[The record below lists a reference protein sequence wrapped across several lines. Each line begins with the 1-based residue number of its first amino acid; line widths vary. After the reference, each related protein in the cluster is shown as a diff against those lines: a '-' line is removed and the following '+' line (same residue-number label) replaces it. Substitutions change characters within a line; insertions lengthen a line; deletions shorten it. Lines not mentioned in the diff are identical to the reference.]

1 MSGFV
6 LLRGVPRRCADH
18 ARTRRQRDDAGLADP
33 PHPAAERHLDAEILA
48 CLEKCCR
55 TVDLDLLVGDREP
68 NGAALPAVI
77 GAGDGEPFDVQPV
90 SQAAVLVVRLHRV
103 EQRHRPAG
111 PAFPLTPIRRPLV
124 HPGYVEFAH
133 LPGQLEI
140 ELVLLGF
147 VGELLHLVEEDHVLP
162 GGGGVDVDDVRRL
175 PVRTQ
180 LAQHRDDRGDAATC
194 GDEEDLARYRFRRW
208 KSPLGDCNRMMEPGF
223 TPSTR

>member
-124 HPGYVEFAH
+124 HPATSNLPISLVNWRSSWYCSASSASFSISSRKITSSRVGAEWMWTMSGVCPCELSWRSIAMTGVMPLPAVTKRI
-133 LPGQLEI
+133 LPGTGS
-140 ELVLLGF
+140 VDGNR
-147 VGELLHLVEEDHVLP
+147 P
-162 GGGGVDVDDVRRL
+162 G
-175 PVRTQ
+175 
-180 LAQHRDDRGDAATC
+180 
-194 GDEEDLARYRFRRW
+194 
-208 KSPLGDCNRMMEPGF
+208 
-223 TPSTR
+223 